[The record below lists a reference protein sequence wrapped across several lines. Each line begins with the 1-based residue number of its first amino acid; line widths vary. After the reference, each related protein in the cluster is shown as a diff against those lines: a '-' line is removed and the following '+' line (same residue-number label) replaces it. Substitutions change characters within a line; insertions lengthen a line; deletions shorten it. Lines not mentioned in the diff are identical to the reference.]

1 MITIQKLG
9 KQFGNRVIFKDLELN
24 FEKGKIYALTGE
36 SGCGKTTLLNM
47 MAKLESYD
55 SGQILY
61 NGQDLKT
68 IKTQS
73 YFRDHLGYLFQNF
86 GLIENNSIDQNLD
99 LGLVDHRFS
108 KQEALKQKEAVMAK
122 VNLSHLKLSQKVFE
136 LSGGEAQRVALAK
149 LFLKNPPIILADEP
163 TASLDADNAQ
173 EVMDLLKSLATSER
187 VIVVATHSPDIWK
200 QADEVIKLGER

>member
-1 MITIQKLG
+1 M
-9 KQFGNRVIFKDLELN
+9 FD
-24 FEKGKIYALTGE
+24 
-36 SGCGKTTLLNM
+36 
-47 MAKLESYD
+47 
-55 SGQILY
+55 
-61 NGQDLKT
+61 
-68 IKTQS
+68 
-73 YFRDHLGYLFQNF
+73 F